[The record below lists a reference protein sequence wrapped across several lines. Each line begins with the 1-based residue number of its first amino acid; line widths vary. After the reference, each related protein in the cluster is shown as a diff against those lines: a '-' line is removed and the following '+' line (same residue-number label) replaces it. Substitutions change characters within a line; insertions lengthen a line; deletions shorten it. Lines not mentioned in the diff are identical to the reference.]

1 MTICVADYTSG
12 LNSDELRSEV
22 WPCRLFG
29 STHPCLIHASKFSE
43 TPISSAENPCQTDL
57 NSKLIILSYQ
67 MDFWRTTASRTSS
80 LMVFLRR
87 TKPFTTSS
95 HLASRLNRT

>member
-43 TPISSAENPCQTDL
+43 TPISSAENHV
-57 NSKLIILSYQ
+57 KLI
-67 MDFWRTTASRTSS
+67 
-80 LMVFLRR
+80 
-87 TKPFTTSS
+87 
-95 HLASRLNRT
+95 